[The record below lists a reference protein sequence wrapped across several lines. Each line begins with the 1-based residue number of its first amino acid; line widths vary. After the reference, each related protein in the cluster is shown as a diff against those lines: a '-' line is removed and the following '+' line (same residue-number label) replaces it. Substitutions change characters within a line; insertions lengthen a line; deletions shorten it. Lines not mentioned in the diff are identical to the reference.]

1 MLFQRV
7 NRTDAEK
14 VFTVVY
20 NASGGSFTV
29 GQALE
34 YDTGTSADGIRVTTP
49 STAGLSAFC
58 GLATATIAN
67 GAYGLA
73 QIYGYSSTA
82 SVKPDVTTALAAG
95 KILLPKNGSADL
107 SCDGAAGIAAA
118 DGKSGFIIALQTNA
132 TMTTPVASAHKVF
145 IRAMTIAAMAVLP
158 ALSLLA

>member
-14 VFTVVY
+14 IFSVVY
-20 NASGGSFTV
+20 NASGGAFTV

-49 STAGLSAFC
+49 SSAGLSAFC
-58 GLATATIAN
+58 GLAYASIAN

-73 QIYGYSSTA
+73 QIYGYCSTA
-82 SVKPDVTTALAAG
+82 SIKPDVTTALVSG
-95 KILLPKNGSADL
+95 KILVPVNGQADL
-107 SCDGAAGIAAA
+107 DSKAAGIAAA
-118 DGKSGFIIALQTNA
+118 DGKTGFVIALQTNA

-145 IRAMTIAAMAVLP
+145 IRAM
-158 ALSLLA
+158 

>member
-20 NASGGSFTV
+20 NVSGGSFTV
-29 GQALE
+29 GQAME
-34 YDTGTSADGIRVTTP
+34 YDTGTSADGIRVSTP

-58 GLATATIAN
+58 GLATGTIAN
-67 GAYGLA
+67 NSYGLA

-82 SVKPDVTTALAAG
+82 SVKPDVTTALVAG
-95 KILLPKNGSADL
+95 KILKPVNTSADF
-107 SCDGAAGIAAA
+107 SCAAA
-118 DGKSGFIIALQTNA
+118 SLAASDGTTGFVIALQTNA

-145 IRAMTIAAMAVLP
+145 IRAM
-158 ALSLLA
+158 